1 MAAAAGERA
10 RNMGNRMTFRSL
22 ALAFLVWLAA
32 GLGTAMAAD
41 PRPEVP
47 TGKGLPVLVK
57 VGVAFLA
64 IESFSEN
71 TGSFKATIDLRAR
84 WTDIRLR
91 RPAVEAN
98 DPPRVL
104 RGAAAQAQLEELW
117 VPKVDVINQRGEPSY
132 TELGLRLFPDGG
144 VEMLRRI
151 SAEFATP
158 VDIGRFPF
166 DHQDLRV
173 ELAVRDQ
180 TADTVALEYE
190 QDDLDFS
197 RASRNASLD
206 GWEIGPVELLSQPLP
221 GWYGGTHASV
231 VAALEI
237 ARHPGPVIASIFI
250 PLFASLLI
258 PLLGIWLNRVEDGVF
273 QLEAFELVNLIV
285 GGLFA
290 VIALNFTVNSSYQLL
305 GTGDNPVSRLFAL
318 NYLALGIS
326 LMISVALYRF
336 NVVAGWF
343 GRYVQEQLYLYL
355 VWAVPL
361 LMLVTAVSVILV
373 AMA

>member
-1 MAAAAGERA
+1 MIFRRSAGLAAALWLV
-10 RNMGNRMTFRSL
+10 TSL
-22 ALAFLVWLAA
+22 A
-32 GLGTAMAAD
+32 TAMAAD
-41 PRPEVP
+41 PGPAVP
-47 TGKGLPVLVK
+47 AGKGLPVLVK

-64 IESFSEN
+64 LESFSEN

-84 WTDIRLR
+84 WVDIRLR
-91 RPAVEAN
+91 RPAIEAN

-104 RGAAAQAQLEELW
+104 RGAAAQARLEELW
-117 VPKVDVINQRGEPSY
+117 VPKIDVINQRGESSY
-132 TELGLRLFPDGG
+132 TEAGLRIFPDGT
-144 VEMLRRI
+144 VELMRRI
-151 SAEFATP
+151 AGEFATP

-166 DHQDLRV
+166 DRQDLQI

-197 RASRNASLD
+197 RPSRTASLD
-206 GWEIGPVELLSQPLP
+206 GWEIGAVDLVARSIP
-221 GWYGGTHASV
+221 GWYGATHSGIIAS
-231 VAALEI
+231 LEI
-237 ARHPGPVIASIFI
+237 VRVPGPVIASIFI

-258 PLLGIWLNRVEDGVF
+258 PLLGIWLNTIEDGVF
-273 QLEAFELVNLIV
+273 QIETFEFVNLIV

-305 GTGDNPVSRLFAL
+305 GTNTNPVAQLFAL
-318 NYLALGIS
+318 NYVALGIS
-326 LMISVALYRF
+326 LLINVALFRF
-336 NVVAGWF
+336 NVVARYF

-355 VWAVPL
+355 IWAVPL
-361 LMLVTAVSVILV
+361 LMFVSAGSVILA